1 MKLNP
6 NNPYVFNMTG
16 HEYVTE
22 GAPEVGNDEFWLKR
36 YREQRK
42 DRLTDVVHDYLDDKD
57 TSILEFYNDLRE
69 IIVEMNNHHKSFA
82 DKAAGALLLL
92 HGKPSKENVVSP
104 PEAENG

>member
-22 GAPEVGNDEFWLKR
+22 GRPQIKEDWEAR

-42 DRLTDVVHDYLDDKD
+42 ERLTDAVHDYLDDND
-57 TSILEFYNDLRE
+57 TSILEFYNDLRD
-69 IIVEMNNHHKSFA
+69 IIVEMNNFHKKFA
-82 DKAAGALLLL
+82 EKAEGALLLV
-92 HGKPSKENVVSP
+92 HGKPSVEKSQNDIEGEPSY
-104 PEAENG
+104 